1 MPLPFENFP
10 LHASPS
16 SVLASYRVLLDGLQG
31 IFGKQKK
38 YIKGNFSI
46 WNDCVI
52 YFTLFVPGLY
62 LYTCIDLQV
71 LNHPVLLEGIQFDY
85 SIQSF
90 NVLNSACKYF
100 YWFVWGVC
108 VCLCTYVYLYTR
120 QFVISWDQTEAIKLD
135 HECLV
140 LSFQPLGSLVLEWG
154 FLYLCSSR
162 KLDSFYVRVMLAL
175 KSEFWQNP
183 FETYL
188 FDRALKEL
196 CLIVL
201 HLEFIT

>member
-1 MPLPFENFP
+1 MVFKAYLENKRNTSKAISPFEMIVWFI
-10 LHASPS
+10 LLYLFLGSIYIHALICRCWIILYCWKESNLIIAYS
-16 SVLASYRVLLDGLQG
+16 LLMFWIQLAS
-31 IFGKQKK
+31 IF
-38 YIKGNFSI
+38 
-46 WNDCVI
+46 
-52 YFTLFVPGLY
+52 
-62 LYTCIDLQV
+62 IDL
-71 LNHPVLLEGIQFDY
+71 F
-85 SIQSF
+85 
-90 NVLNSACKYF
+90 
-100 YWFVWGVC
+100 GVC